1 MTVEQEI
8 DILIQYGEAA
18 MSKRLHLFL
27 QFPDLRKGFQEIER
41 KHLAVRTK
49 IYILTRRVQRKIF

>member
-8 DILIQYGEAA
+8 DILIQYGEAD

-27 QFPDLRKGFQEIER
+27 QFPDLRRAFQEIER
-41 KHLAVRTK
+41 KHLAVRRGC
-49 IYILTRRVQRKIF
+49 LSLSS